1 VERRVILG
9 VPVDPVTYGET
20 LDRIAAFV
28 SGDRLHQICT
38 VNPEFVM
45 TAQDDPAFMAIL
57 NQADL
62 CIPDGVGLLWAA
74 RHLGTPLQER
84 VAGSDLTWLIAER
97 AAVEGWRLFLLG
109 AREGVAAR
117 CADILSARYP
127 GLEVIGT
134 YPGSPRH
141 EENAAIV
148 GRVNAARPDILLVAY
163 GAPAQDKWI
172 ARNRDALPT
181 VRMAMGIGGAFDFVT
196 GEAKRAPRW
205 VQRLGLEWL
214 DRLLREPWRWR
225 RQLALPRFVWTVL
238 QSRTNNQKE

>member
-45 TAQDDPAFMAIL
+45 TAQDDSDFMAVL

-62 CIPDGVGLLWAA
+62 CIPDGIGLLWAA
-74 RHLGTPLQER
+74 RRLGAPLRER
-84 VAGSDLTWLIAER
+84 VAGSDLLWLIAER
-97 AAVEGWRLFLLG
+97 AAAEGWRLFLLG

-127 GLEVIGT
+127 GLEVVGT
-134 YPGSPRH
+134 YPGSPRK
-141 EENAAIV
+141 EDNADIV
-148 GRVNAARPDILLVAY
+148 ARINASRPDILLVAY
-163 GAPAQDKWI
+163 GAPNQDKWI

-196 GEAKRAPRW
+196 GEATRAPRW

-214 DRLLREPWRWR
+214 FRLLREPWRWR
-225 RQLALPRFVWTVL
+225 RQLALPLFVWSVL
-238 QSRTNNQKE
+238 LRRTKN